1 MTSISM
7 PRMESA
13 ADERRATS
21 RGLLRRLFAR
31 LVEARRR
38 SAERIAATHVAALP
52 DTQLAKLGFSEVDIA
67 LLRAGKPAADFFA
80 QR

>member
-7 PRMESA
+7 PRMESIA
-13 ADERRATS
+13 EERGATS

-31 LVEARRR
+31 LVEARSR
-38 SAERIAATHVAALP
+38 SAERIAATHMAALP

-67 LLRAGKPAADFFA
+67 LLRAGEPAAGFFS
-80 QR
+80 RW